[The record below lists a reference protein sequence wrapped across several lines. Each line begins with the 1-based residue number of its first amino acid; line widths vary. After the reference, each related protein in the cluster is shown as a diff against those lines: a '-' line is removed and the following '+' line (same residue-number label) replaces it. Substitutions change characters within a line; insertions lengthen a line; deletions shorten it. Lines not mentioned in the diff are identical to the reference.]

1 MNYTTYSICNLTIL
15 LCNEL
20 LLPKVLLL
28 GIGNTLKLGRR
39 ASTSYALRVFLIYPK
54 HSSELIASC

>member
-1 MNYTTYSICNLTIL
+1 MNYATYSVCNLTIL

-28 GIGNTLKLGRR
+28 GIGNTLKLGKKSKYILYFVYFSYIL
-39 ASTSYALRVFLIYPK
+39 STVLS
-54 HSSELIASC
+54 